1 MWANGDVTRMNGR
14 AVKVLNTFKK
24 EVFLQFCDTGT
35 TTLENIAILDGLVP
49 TRQTRVAR
57 SPTPQPLPPAKKK
70 TKKKNLESTFVY
82 LFKVGTIYKI
92 GKTKNLEK
100 RRKILSCASG
110 TNISILKAWK
120 FDKDAATQNESSV
133 KRFLKDNT
141 MLCEGGSTEHF
152 HHPAGEKSA
161 IRMISRIVQM

>member
-1 MWANGDVTRMNGR
+1 MWASGDITRVNGR
-14 AVKVLNTFKK
+14 AVKVLSMFEK

-35 TTLENIAILDGLVP
+35 TTLEKIAILDGLVP
-49 TRQTRVAR
+49 TRQTRVAHP
-57 SPTPQPLPPAKKK
+57 PTPQPPAPIKKK
-70 TKKKNLESTFVY
+70 SKKKILESTFVY
-82 LFKVGTIYKI
+82 LFKVGDIYKI

-110 TNISILKAWK
+110 TKISILKTWK
-120 FDKDAATQNESSV
+120 FNKDTATKNESLV